1 MFNRIDDV
9 RQIRVNKSIAPV
21 GDEDDEEEQETNDEE
36 QQQARFLVPVN
47 ILLVDTSVMSI
58 ADFFLEYRG
67 KDA

>member
-36 QQQARFLVPVN
+36 QQQARLVPVN
-47 ILLVDTSVMSI
+47 ILLVDTSVMSA